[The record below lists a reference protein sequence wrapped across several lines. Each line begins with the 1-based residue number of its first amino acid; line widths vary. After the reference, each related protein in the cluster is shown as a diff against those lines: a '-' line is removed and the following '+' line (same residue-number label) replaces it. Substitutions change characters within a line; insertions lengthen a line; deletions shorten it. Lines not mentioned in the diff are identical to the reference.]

1 VRLAAPTFS
10 GVPFLN
16 TTAEPDEA
24 LLTDRQREDLARIG
38 TRLKLS
44 ARTMIYH
51 EDDPADFVF
60 AIIEG
65 VVKSYRELPSGKTT
79 VSAFLFPRDL
89 FGLAER
95 GRYIN
100 SVQSVTRVTLVRLP
114 LETLVP
120 LVMRD
125 PELQFQFLVKVTHEL
140 RESQRRAIL
149 INRRDAAG
157 RLAMFLTMMRAH
169 HQATGRHDR
178 DVPLPMSRTD
188 IANFLGL
195 SREAMSRA
203 TKFLQRR
210 GIIRFQNRH
219 LAQIVDAGRL
229 ASLAA
234 AA

>member
-1 VRLAAPTFS
+1 MAPTFS

-16 TTAEPDEA
+16 TTAEADEP
-24 LLTDRQREDLARIG
+24 LLTDRQREELARIG

-44 ARTMIYH
+44 ARTMIYR
-51 EDDPADFVF
+51 EDDPADSVF

-65 VVKSYRELPSGKTT
+65 VVKSYRDLPSGKTT
-79 VSAFLFPRDL
+79 VTAFLFPRDL

-95 GRYIN
+95 GRYVN
-100 SVQSVTRVTLVRLP
+100 SIQSVTRVTVVQLP

-125 PELQFQFLVKVTHEL
+125 PDLQFQFLVKVVHEL

-149 INRRDAAG
+149 VNRRDAAG

-169 HQATGRHDR
+169 HRATTSDDR
-178 DVPLPMSRTD
+178 DVPLPMNRTD
-188 IANFLGL
+188 IANYLGL

-203 TKFLQRR
+203 AKFLERR
-210 GIIRFQNRH
+210 GIVRFQSRH
-219 LAQIVDAGRL
+219 LAQIVDGARL

>member
-1 VRLAAPTFS
+1 MAPSFS

-16 TTAEPDEA
+16 TTAPADEPI
-24 LLTDRQREDLARIG
+24 LTDHQRQELARIG
-38 TRLKLS
+38 TRLKWS
-44 ARTMIYH
+44 ARTVIYR
-51 EDDPADFVF
+51 EDDPADSVF

-65 VVKSYRELPSGKTT
+65 VLKSYRELPSGKTT

-95 GRYIN
+95 GRYVN
-100 SVQSVTRVTLVRLP
+100 SIQSVTRVTLVQLP

-120 LVMRD
+120 LVMHD
-125 PELQFQFLVKVTHEL
+125 PELQFQFLVKVVHEL

-149 INRRDAAG
+149 VNRRDAAG

-169 HQATGRHDR
+169 HQATDGDR

-188 IANFLGL
+188 IANYLGL

-203 TKFLQRR
+203 AKLLQRR
-210 GIIRFQNRH
+210 GIVRFPNRH
-219 LAQIVDAGRL
+219 VAQIVDAPRL

>member
-1 VRLAAPTFS
+1 VRVIAPTFS

-16 TTAEPDEA
+16 PTADADGA
-24 LLTDRQREDLARIG
+24 LLTDHQREELARIG
-38 TRLKLS
+38 THFKLA
-44 ARTMIYH
+44 ARTTIYR
-51 EDDPADFVF
+51 EDDPADSVF
-60 AIIEG
+60 AIVEG
-65 VVKSYRELPSGKTT
+65 VVKSYRELPSGKMT
-79 VSAFLFPRDL
+79 VTAFLFPHDL

-100 SVQSVTRVTLVRLP
+100 AIQSVTRVTLVKLP
-114 LETLVP
+114 LEALVP

-149 INRRDAAG
+149 VNRRDAAG
-157 RLAMFLTMMRAH
+157 RLAMFLVMMRAH
-169 HQATGRHDR
+169 HEPTGPRDR

-203 TKFLQRR
+203 AKSLERR
-210 GIIRFQNRH
+210 GIVRFQNRH
-219 LAQIVDAGRL
+219 LAQIVDPARL